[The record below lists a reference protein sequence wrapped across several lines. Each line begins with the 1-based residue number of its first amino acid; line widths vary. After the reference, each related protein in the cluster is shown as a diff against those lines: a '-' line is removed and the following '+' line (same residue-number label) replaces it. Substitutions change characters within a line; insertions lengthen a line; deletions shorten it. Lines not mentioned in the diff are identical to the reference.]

1 MIFLL
6 QLVQIYKKF
15 KIWTSPDLKNK
26 EFWTS
31 PDLKNKE
38 IWTSSKNDF
47 LLQLVQIYK
56 NLESG
61 LVHISIL
68 DCPIKTSVPGPR
80 LMSYNC
86 YDMKQKE
93 HTILSLIGSK
103 KVT

>member
-38 IWTSSKNDF
+38 IWTSPDLKNKEIWTSSKNDF
-47 LLQLVQIYK
+47 FTPASSDLQKFRIWTGPYF
-56 NLESG
+56 NTG
-61 LVHISIL
+61 L
-68 DCPIKTSVPGPR
+68 
-80 LMSYNC
+80 SYQDIC
-86 YDMKQKE
+86 TWPQTYV
-93 HTILSLIGSK
+93 I
-103 KVT
+103 